1 MKIHWNDRTF
11 EPNLDGHAAE
21 INGEKWEWVPQG
33 NNRALLVGPQNTLS
47 IDVVSVNREQR
58 RVTIQYKGMKHE
70 FKVSE
75 PLDELLKSM
84 GLDNA
89 MQTKISELKA
99 PMPGLVLDVLV
110 SPGQAVQK
118 GDKLLVLEAMKMEN
132 AIKAPADAVVGAI
145 RCEKGQAVDKNQVLL
160 SFD

>member
-1 MKIHWNDRTF
+1 
-11 EPNLDGHAAE
+11 
-21 INGEKWEWVPQG
+21 
-33 NNRALLVGPQNTLS
+33 LVGPKNTLS
-47 IDVVSVNREQR
+47 IDVVSVNREER
-58 RVTIQYKGMKHE
+58 SVTIQYKGRKHQ
-70 FKVSE
+70 FQVSE

-89 MQTKISELKA
+89 MQTKIAELKA
-99 PMPGLVLDVLV
+99 PMPGLVLDILV

-132 AIKAPADAVVGAI
+132 AIKAPADATISAV

>member
-1 MKIHWNDRTF
+1 MKIHWKDRNF
-11 EPNLDGHAAE
+11 EPKLDGLDAE
-21 INGEKWEWVPQG
+21 LQGEKWELIPQG
-33 NNRALLVGPQNTLS
+33 NGRALLVGPKNTLS
-47 IDVVSVNREQR
+47 IDAIAVNREER
-58 RVTIQYKGMKHE
+58 SVTIQYKGTKHE

-89 MQTKISELKA
+89 MQTKIAELKA
-99 PMPGLVLDVLV
+99 PMPGLVLDILV

-145 RCEKGQAVDKNQVLL
+145 RCQKGQAVDKNQVLL

>member
-1 MKIHWNDRTF
+1 MKIHWNDQQF
-11 EPNLDGHAAE
+11 EPTLSGTSAE
-21 INGEKWEWVPQG
+21 IKGDQWELIPQG

-47 IDVVSVNREQR
+47 IDVIAVNREER
-58 RVTIQYKGMKHE
+58 SVTIQYKGLKHE

-89 MQTKISELKA
+89 MQTKIAELKA
-99 PMPGLVLDVLV
+99 PMPGLVLDILV
-110 SPGQAVQK
+110 SPGQAVKK
-118 GDKLLVLEAMKMEN
+118 GEKLLVLEAMKMEN
-132 AIKAPADAVVGAI
+132 AIKAPADAIISAI

>member
-1 MKIHWNDRTF
+1 MKILWNDQNF
-11 EPNLDGHAAE
+11 EPNLDGSSAE
-21 INGEKWEWVPQG
+21 INGEKWELVPQG
-33 NNRALLVGPQNTLS
+33 NNRALLVGPKNTLS
-47 IDVVSVNREQR
+47 IDVVSVNREER
-58 RVTIQYKGMKHE
+58 SVTIQYKGRKHQ
-70 FKVSE
+70 FQVSE

-89 MQTKISELKA
+89 MQTKIAELKA
-99 PMPGLVLDVLV
+99 PMPGLVLDILV
-110 SPGQAVQK
+110 SPGQAVHK

-132 AIKAPADAVVGAI
+132 AIKAPADATISAV

>member
-1 MKIHWNDRTF
+1 
-11 EPNLDGHAAE
+11 
-21 INGEKWEWVPQG
+21 
-33 NNRALLVGPQNTLS
+33 LVGPQNTLS

-58 RVTIQYKGMKHE
+58 SVTIQYKGMKHE

-132 AIKAPADAVVGAI
+132 AIKAPADAIVGAI

>member
-1 MKIHWNDRTF
+1 MKIHWNDQQF
-11 EPNLDGHAAE
+11 EPTIDGSSAE
-21 INGEKWEWVPQG
+21 IKGDKWELIPQG

-47 IDVVSVNREQR
+47 IDVVSVNREER
-58 RVTIQYKGMKHE
+58 SVTIQYKGMKQE

-89 MQTKISELKA
+89 MQTKIAELKA
-99 PMPGLVLDVLV
+99 PMPGLVLDILV

-118 GDKLLVLEAMKMEN
+118 GEKLLVLEAMKMEN
-132 AIKAPADAVVGAI
+132 AIKAPADATISAV